1 MGAFDQIAAFVRVL
15 SSELLGTDFE
25 PVYNVAALGDFG
37 DDGQPDDSDDVGE
50 QATRQTGFGALG
62 IIGRPLSPS
71 GGIFAEA
78 IALRV
83 DGGLQPL
90 GWRDLRLNRVLN
102 PGGSGGTPAEGQLAF
117 VGYGGAF
124 LSHAL
129 TAAAVGSQRA
139 NISTWYVPYDFGGNG
154 VPGKAHVISIDPTP
168 GNSSISLVHG
178 DGVRIDLTEDAGGG
192 GPGIVA
198 SIDGSTFLRFAAG
211 ELTIQATKILLKG
224 NCYLGRTAESAIA
237 FAGGPAMPPSSSV
250 FLSTP

>member
-25 PVYNVAALGDFG
+25 PAFSVAALGDFG

-50 QATRQTGFGALG
+50 QATGQPGFGALG
-62 IIGRPLSPS
+62 IIGRPLAPS

-102 PGGSGGTPAEGQLAF
+102 PGGSGGTPAEGQLVF

-139 NISTWYVPYDFGGNG
+139 NISTWYVPFDFASDG
-154 VPGKAHVISIDPTP
+154 VPAKAHVVSIDPTP
-168 GNSSISLVHG
+168 GNSSISLVHA
-178 DGVRIDLTEDAGGG
+178 DGVRIDLTEDTGN

-198 SIDGSTFLRFAAG
+198 SIDGSTFLRFSAG
-211 ELTIQATKILLKG
+211 ELTIQAEKILLKG
-224 NCYLGRTAESAIA
+224 NCYLGRAAELGLPLLA
-237 FAGGPAMPPSSSV
+237 GPASPPSPSV
-250 FLSTP
+250 FVSPT

>member
-1 MGAFDQIAAFVRVL
+1 MGAFDQIGAFVRVL
-15 SSELLGTDFE
+15 SSELLGASFE
-25 PVYNVAALGDFG
+25 PVFSLASLGDFG
-37 DDGQPDDSDDVGE
+37 DDGSPDDSDDVGE
-50 QATRQTGFGALG
+50 QATRQPGYGALG
-62 IIGRPLSPS
+62 IIGRPLAPS

-102 PGGSGGTPAEGQLAF
+102 PGGSGGTPAEGQVVF

-139 NISTWYVPYDFGGNG
+139 NISTWYVPYQFDADD
-154 VPGKAHVISIDPTP
+154 VPEKAHVISIDPTP

-178 DGVRIDLTEDAGGG
+178 DGVRIDLTEDAGTG

-198 SIDGSTFLRFAAG
+198 SIDGSTFLRFAGG
-211 ELTIQATKILLKG
+211 ELSIQAAKIMLKG
-224 NCYLGRTAESAIA
+224 NVYVGTSAE
-237 FAGGPAMPPSSSV
+237 AGLPLLAGAASPPCPSLFVSP
-250 FLSTP
+250 T